1 MDVWIKVSADKYELP
16 VAIADTPSELARL
29 CGTTANTI
37 SSTWS
42 HYKKG
47 NIKKSSYVKVRLEE
61 W

>member
-47 NIKKSSYVKVRLEE
+47 KIKKSSYVKVRLEE

>member
-1 MDVWIKVSADKYELP
+1 MDVWIKVSADEYELP

-42 HYKKG
+42 HYQKG
-47 NIKKSSYVKVRLEE
+47 RIEHPSYVKVRLEE
-61 W
+61 

>member
-16 VAIADTPSELARL
+16 VAIADTPLELARL

-47 NIKKSSYVKVRLEE
+47 KIKKSSYVKVRLEE
-61 W
+61 